1 MAQPGEPTGVV
12 PVARVPDRPST
23 HALKPGDKVQV
34 VVSTDNHYG
43 RFGHVLAVSDDD
55 EVDVKYGPFSTY
67 KFGRDELS

>member
-1 MAQPGEPTGVV
+1 
-12 PVARVPDRPST
+12 
-23 HALKPGDKVQV
+23 VQV